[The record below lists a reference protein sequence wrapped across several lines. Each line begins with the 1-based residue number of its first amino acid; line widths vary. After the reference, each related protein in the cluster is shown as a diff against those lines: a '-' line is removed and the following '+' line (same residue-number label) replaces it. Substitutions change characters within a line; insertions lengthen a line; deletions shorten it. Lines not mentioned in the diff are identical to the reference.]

1 MRRSIC
7 FSPSHCAGV
16 CTIVLQVVS
25 CSWLQQLTSPVSEER
40 TSVSPQLCSSGLEL
54 FREQMVER
62 ESLLLFSIHM
72 LRPSHSLTLLSSEFS
87 APPWKCWDLNLS
99 CSAHLL
105 LSRVE
110 LMSARWDLSPSKVL
124 IWTSDSRLLPS
135 RLSHGIC
142 ASFTSQ
148 LETDEWN
155 KKAARNQGNRV
166 L

>member
-72 LRPSHSLTLLSSEFS
+72 LRPSHSLTLLSSKFS
-87 APPWKCWDLNLS
+87 APPTKMLRPQFV
-99 CSAHLL
+99 
-105 LSRVE
+105 LSRPP
-110 LMSARWDLSPSKVL
+110 SAVSCGAHVSTVGL
-124 IWTSDSRLLPS
+124 IS
-135 RLSHGIC
+135 
-142 ASFTSQ
+142 
-148 LETDEWN
+148 E
-155 KKAARNQGNRV
+155 QGVN
-166 L
+166 LDI